1 MILSYWK
8 LRGVKDMY
16 ILKKKNFLFVCFAIL
31 NEHNYAMEEFDAK
44 KNLGKES
51 GFKVIEIEIKKPTY
65 KYGAGI
71 CATDGKESVILFP
84 SPNQI
89 ELEVLIE
96 VHGSNSE
103 QYFKIN
109 QIRKTNKLMVKKPN
123 SLREVPAHVDYL
135 MCNSL
140 NDYGNLVLRAYID
153 ATQRLSARQSE
164 FHQLYQGFYDLITSN
179 EEGKIILKDIID
191 PVSRNIQTM
200 RVLETDHSDAVPG
213 LVKSLAIVPSLIEKS
228 SVVPDNNAS
237 TSIAQSL
244 SRSFPVH
251 YLAHPIATGS
261 LSFMIVGGI
270 GYITTD
276 PRSALVYATV
286 GGIAAYILP
295 QLYNYHA
302 KYEAYSF

>member
-1 MILSYWK
+1 
-8 LRGVKDMY
+8 MY
-16 ILKKKNFLFVCFAIL
+16 ILIRMYLLFVCFI
-31 NEHNYAMEEFDAK
+31 NVDIQTYAVEDFEKFRK
-44 KNLGKES
+44 QS
-51 GFKVIEIEIKKPTY
+51 PFKVIDITIRNPAVY
-65 KYGAGI
+65 HGAGLCMSDDI
-71 CATDGKESVILFP
+71 GRVTLLP
-84 SPNQI
+84 Q
-89 ELEVLIE
+89 
-96 VHGSNSE
+96 
-103 QYFKIN
+103 IN
-109 QIRKTNKLMVKKPN
+109 QIDNEILINIYMNNERVQKKERKTTMKVVSYSKDIPIKI
-123 SLREVPAHVDYL
+123 DYL

-200 RVLETDHSDAVPG
+200 RVLETAHSDAVPG

-237 TSIAQSL
+237 TPIDQSL

-261 LSFMIVGGI
+261 LSFMIVDGI